1 MAPYTIPERQRDT
14 KTKGV
19 TGMATYTFFV
29 YGEERTVEA
38 DSLDEAREMA
48 GIGAGDFYDV
58 IEPDDLEDR
67 RLISAITDD
76 ILFGS

>member
-1 MAPYTIPERQRDT
+1 
-14 KTKGV
+14 
-19 TGMATYTFFV
+19 MATYTFFV